1 MATQSS
7 DCIWPDFCA
16 AASLRGFSLCHRTST
31 SVRGFLMQKSILVA
45 CYSCIK
51 ENCLY
56 SWEYIFEKEWDEGE
70 GYHEEELPA
79 HTLCSLF
86 FFFWWGLFQ
95 EDRPSCL
102 VLALIE
108 PCQDFLCCLLW
119 PERIPPE
126 IPPSHPVFL
135 IYCHG
140 YLSRVFPPSF
150 CDSWII
156 YNFLMAHNHV
166 NWKLSSPLT

>member
-56 SWEYIFEKEWDEGE
+56 SWEYIFDKEWGEGE

-86 FFFWWGLFQ
+86 FFGGGAIPRGQTKLLSPGSNRALPGLFMLLIMAR
-95 EDRPSCL
+95 EDSPRNSP
-102 VLALIE
+102 LASGFPYLLSWIFE
-108 PCQDFLCCLLW
+108 SSFSSILLW
-119 PERIPPE
+119 LVDNIQ
-126 IPPSHPVFL
+126 FFN
-135 IYCHG
+135 G
-140 YLSRVFPPSF
+140 
-150 CDSWII
+150 
-156 YNFLMAHNHV
+156 
-166 NWKLSSPLT
+166 T